1 MAGTP
6 KNYATPNIPTGPGDV
21 WINVE
26 LPTVLN
32 ELTLDP
38 TTWTPDSTASAT
50 CVHLGKIS
58 PDGLTITWKPT
69 FEGQMSDE
77 TSAPYRYTLAGEEAV
92 ISGRWLQVLDSAI
105 LLKMTAGAAQ
115 RTPTGKSV
123 IDFGGLTTFSTY
135 SVAVIWKMAEDP
147 TKAVVFHLFKAFN
160 EAGLELG
167 IKRGADAG
175 SPFSL
180 RGLAIST
187 RTAGQQIGQFW
198 KQT

>member
-1 MAGTP
+1 MAGTA
-6 KNYATPNIPTGPGDV
+6 KNYATPNIPTGPADV

-26 LPTVLN
+26 LPTVGS
-32 ELTLDP
+32 ELTLDA

-58 PDGLTITWKPT
+58 PDGLTLTWKPT

-77 TSAPYRYTLAGEEAV
+77 TSAPYRYVLGNEEAT
-92 ISGRWLQVLDSAI
+92 ISGRWLQVLDAAI
-105 LLKMTAGAAQ
+105 LAKMTPGASQ
-115 RTPTGKSV
+115 RTPVGKSV
-123 IDFGGLTTFSTY
+123 TDLGGTVAFSTY

-167 IKRGADAG
+167 IKRGSDSG
-175 SPFSL
+175 SPFSF